1 MTLGGR
7 KALTAIV
14 RGRVQGVLFRDFV
27 WRTATGLGLSGVTRN
42 LPDGAS
48 VEVEA
53 EGDATALEQLVERLR
68 EGPPRSRVDAVE
80 VTWREATGAT
90 GPFEIVW

>member
-1 MTLGGR
+1 MTKEAR

-14 RGRVQGVLFRDFV
+14 RGRVQGVMYRDFV
-27 WRTATGLGLSGVTRN
+27 WRTATGLGLCGITRN
-42 LPDGAS
+42 LPDGES

-53 EGDATALEQLVERLR
+53 EGDATALEQLVVRLR
-68 EGPPRSRVDAVE
+68 AGPSRSRVDAVK

>member
-1 MTLGGR
+1 MTPAER

-14 RGRVQGVLFRDFV
+14 RGRVQGVMFRDFV
-27 WRTATGLGLSGVTRN
+27 QRVATGLGLSGVTRN
-42 LPDGAS
+42 LPDGVS

-53 EGDATALEQLVERLR
+53 EGDAAALERLLERLR

-80 VTWREATGAT
+80 VTWREATGAA